1 MKKLVFLMTIAIG
14 LLMGSCAM
22 TKEAVEN
29 QNQLQTQVVLDKANY
44 KIIGNVTG
52 EATQKYVFG
61 MGGISKKALRSSAM
75 SDMMNNADLKGGARA
90 IINANVQYQ
99 VKNILGIYTKIKA
112 VATGVIIEFTK

>member
-1 MKKLVFLMTIAIG
+1 
-14 LLMGSCAM
+14 
-22 TKEAVEN
+22 
-29 QNQLQTQVVLDKANY
+29 
-44 KIIGNVTG
+44 
-52 EATQKYVFG
+52 
-61 MGGISKKALRSSAM
+61 M